1 MRMRVEGMC
10 KVSMNIGVEFQY
22 GEFYLERDYLVFDR
36 NYSLG
41 MKKRQTFP
49 IAKLKNIAVIPEN
62 GRIYVTFACGDTVFE
77 LDEFADGD
85 LSVFAHELR
94 TARYGAKSAD
104 MMQFTFEK
112 SRQYTTHHQH
122 HFVE

>member
-1 MRMRVEGMC
+1 MRVEGMC
-10 KVSMNIGVEFQY
+10 KVTANLGMEIQY

-49 IAKLKNIAVIPEN
+49 IAKLTDIAMVSEN
-62 GRIYVTFACGDTVFE
+62 GQLYVTFVCGDIVFE
-77 LDEFADGD
+77 LESPSAGD
-85 LSVFAHELR
+85 LGAFARELR
-94 TARYGAKSAD
+94 TLRDGAKLETKH
-104 MMQFTFEK
+104 FRYEK
-112 SRQYTTHHQH
+112 ERQYTTHHQH